1 MFKTLYRCARAA
13 ARHESG
19 PAAQSPLAYLEHLA
33 AGGATLH
40 SRRANAG

>member
-19 PAAQSPLAYLEHLA
+19 PATQSRLADPEHLA
-33 AGGATLH
+33 AEVDLELFAEK
-40 SRRANAG
+40 SA